1 MRAVHGLDVWK
12 IVQALVWAMLA
23 VLLAWPLSGIVRAS
37 LLAHDHF
44 GLGNFV
50 EVFSQPRH
58 LRAIGNTLLV
68 GAGGMVGAMVL
79 GVTLALLVV
88 RVRLRGRAAIQTL
101 AVLALVSPPFI
112 GAYAWIVMFGAN
124 GAVRRGLMD
133 IGITLPPIY
142 GAGGVMLVFSFKFFP
157 NVFLIVSAALAQV
170 NRSLE
175 EAAEGL
181 GMAPMR
187 RFWRITLP
195 MITPAMSA
203 AALLAFVLSIADF
216 GTPQLIGRG
225 FEVLATQA
233 FQLYAADLGENPGL
247 ASALSLVLVALSMG
261 LVVAQRR
268 LLRRDVFHGNTLKPR
283 PPARLAGWRQV
294 GAHALAYLIVGI
306 GIAPSLVVLVFS
318 FRATRGPVFQPGFG
332 LASYE
337 RVFHS
342 VTAPVWNTLLYALT
356 AMVGI
361 VVLGT
366 LIGYLV
372 TRRKSLATAVLD
384 GVLMVPY
391 VVPGVVMGIGFVAAF
406 NTPPLAL
413 TGTGAVI
420 VLAIFIR
427 RLPYAARAAATALRQ
442 VSPSLEDAAISL
454 GLSPA
459 RAFLRVTARLI
470 LPGILAGGMMSF
482 VTAMNELSSS
492 LVLYVSGTITMPVR
506 IYVAVVNGD
515 YGVAAA
521 LSSILLAITAIAV
534 YAAFRLSDRRQSAL
548 VG

>member
-1 MRAVHGLDVWK
+1 MRRADPWR
-12 IVQALVWAMLA
+12 IVQAAVWLLLA
-23 VLLAWPLSGIVRAS
+23 LLLAWPLWGILRAS
-37 LLAHDHF
+37 LIVGSEPGF
-44 GLGNFV
+44 GNFV
-50 EVFSQPRH
+50 EILRQPRH

-68 GAGGMVGAMVL
+68 GAGGMTGALLL
-79 GVTLALLVV
+79 GVTLAFLVV
-88 RVRLRGRAAIQTL
+88 RVRLRGRAALQTL

-112 GAYAWIVMFGAN
+112 GAYAWIVLFGAN
-124 GAVRRGLMD
+124 GAVRRGLME
-133 IGITLPPIY
+133 IGITIPPIY
-142 GAGGVMLVFSFKFFP
+142 GAAGVMLVFSFKFFP

-181 GMAPMR
+181 GLSPAR
-187 RFWRITLP
+187 RLMQVTLP
-195 MITPAMSA
+195 MILPAISA

-216 GTPQLIGRG
+216 GTPRLIGRD

-233 FQLYAADLGENPGL
+233 FLLYAADLGENPGL
-247 ASALSLVLVALSMG
+247 ASALSLVLVALSML
-261 LVVAQRR
+261 LVLAQRR
-268 LLRRDVFHGNTLKPR
+268 LLQRDVFHGSLLKPR
-283 PPARLAGWRQV
+283 PPSTLRGWRNI
-294 GAHALAYLIVGI
+294 GAHVLAWLIVGV
-306 GIAPSLVVLVFS
+306 GIAPGLVVLVFS

-337 RVFHS
+337 RVFHA
-342 VTAPVWNTLLYALT
+342 VTLPVWNTLLFST
-356 AMVGI
+356 AAVACI
-361 VVLGT
+361 VVAGT
-366 LIGYLV
+366 LIGYLI
-372 TRRKSLATAVLD
+372 TRRRSRATAILD

-406 NTPPLAL
+406 NAPPVAI
-413 TGTGAVI
+413 TGTGLVI

-427 RLPYAARAAATALRQ
+427 RLPYSARAAATALRQ

-454 GLSPA
+454 GLSPG

-521 LSSILLAITAIAV
+521 LSSILLGITALAV
-534 YAAFRLSDRRQSAL
+534 YAAFRLSDRKDASF